1 MTLIRRHAA
10 IALALITICI
20 FATASFAAQGHV
32 VKVIDGDSLVIKIDG
47 KPVECRMIG
56 IDAPELGQKPW
67 GHRARNHLIGI
78 LQKSAWRVSVETDAD
93 ERDRYGRALVYLR
106 DKGGSLINLR
116 MAEDGYAVPLSIR
129 PNVAHAPE
137 ISAAVDSAKS
147 SGKGIWTRKF
157 GLREEPSRYREQHER
172 RR

>member
-1 MTLIRRHAA
+1 MRIPAFR
-10 IALALITICI
+10 ALALIALLVILPVPCL
-20 FATASFAAQGHV
+20 AAQGHV
-32 VKVIDGDSLVIKIDG
+32 VKVMDGDSLVIKING

-78 LQKSAWRVSVETDAD
+78 LQKSAWRVNVETGGDD
-93 ERDRYGRALVYLR
+93 RDKSGRALVYLR
-106 DKGGSLINLR
+106 DKGGSLINQR
-116 MAEDGYAVPLSIR
+116 MAEDGFATSFSVR

-137 ISAAVDSAKS
+137 IAVAAERAKS

-157 GLREEPSRYREQHER
+157 GLKEEPSRYRERHER
-172 RR
+172 KR

>member
-1 MTLIRRHAA
+1 MPAFR
-10 IALALITICI
+10 ALALMALLIS
-20 FATASFAAQGHV
+20 FPVASLAAQGHV
-32 VKVIDGDSLVIKIDG
+32 VKVMDGDSLVIKIDG
-47 KPVECRMIG
+47 KPVECRLIG

-67 GHRARNHLIGI
+67 GYRARNNLIDI
-78 LQKSAWRVSVETDAD
+78 LQKSGWRVTVETDSD
-93 ERDRYGRALVYLR
+93 ERDKYGRALVYLR

-129 PNVAHAPE
+129 PNVTHAPE
-137 ISAAVDSAKS
+137 ISAAVDRAKS

-157 GLREEPSRYREQHER
+157 GLKEEPSRYRERHER